1 MRELTI
7 FSQVVAA
14 TNEHPAA
21 GEPSPNPD
29 QGRRKVLWS
38 TTYRSVI
45 HCGQSLKSC
54 VTFQNFPKLFCTNFS
69 FSLV

>member
-29 QGRRKVLWS
+29 QGRRRVLWS
-38 TTYRSVI
+38 TTYRSVK
-45 HCGQSLKSC
+45 HCRQ
-54 VTFQNFPKLFCTNFS
+54 
-69 FSLV
+69 